1 MDGTRIV
8 PRIGLRL
15 GLRQTWHKRRERRGS
30 ESTEAAFR
38 VGYLPW
44 LDVLRF
50 VACLMVIVSHVNP
63 YEGVGHLGHT
73 GVGLFFSISGFLIG
87 SVLMQGRDKP
97 AWRATFYANRLLRI
111 YPPLLIALAFFGGLL
126 VLGLGRSG
134 MWESYRGN
142 LI

>member
-1 MDGTRIV
+1 WSRKSARRQPRPACRRRKSSRRRTNSATRWKGFLGMDGTRIV

-97 AWRATFYANRLLRI
+97 AWQATCYANRI
-111 YPPLLIALAFFGGLL
+111 
-126 VLGLGRSG
+126 V
-134 MWESYRGN
+134 
-142 LI
+142 